1 MLTSTLRRT
10 LAVTGVTALTGI
22 GLAVSTPAAEAKP
35 HPQTTAVLDWNA
47 EAGRAAVIACISPT
61 TDAPHE
67 ARMYAMASL
76 AVHDALNAIDRRSE
90 FYAQPFRAPAWAS
103 VDAAVAA
110 ASRDTLI
117 PGLRAVTGPF
127 VPCLDAAVAD
137 VESYYAAKVAAI
149 PDGPAK
155 TAGLNAGHQA
165 AAAIVA
171 RRAHD
176 GSDTLLVDSAFPE
189 GTTPGAYRFTP
200 GSPFAFAPEW
210 GNVTPFAIRSA
221 TQFQSAP
228 PLPLTSARYARDLN
242 EVKAYGGDGVTTPSR
257 RSPWQTEVAHFWWE
271 SSPLMWDSIARTLSV
286 DRHLDVWSQA
296 RLLAL
301 LNITLADGYIAVLAE
316 KYDYLFW
323 RPVTAIRL
331 ADQDGNP
338 ATTADPSWTPLEI
351 TPAIP
356 DHPSGHSIEGGGAAG
371 VFQTFFGT
379 DRMHFTACSTT
390 VSTGDG
396 TCDSAHPIVHHF
408 SSFSQAASENAES
421 RILIGFHFRYATQ
434 VGTSEGLT
442 MGHWTA
448 SHWLRPTR

>member
-1 MLTSTLRRT
+1 MTAALSVAGAAFA
-10 LAVTGVTALTGI
+10 AVA
-22 GLAVSTPAAEAKP
+22 PAAEAA
-35 HPQTTAVLDWNA
+35 HSASTAVLDWNA

-67 ARMYAMASL
+67 ARMYAMSSL
-76 AVHDALNAIDRRSE
+76 AVHDALNAIDRRAE
-90 FYAQPFRAPAWAS
+90 FFAEPFRAPAWAS

-110 ASRDTLI
+110 AAHDSLI

-137 VESYYAAKVAAI
+137 VESFYAAQLAAI

-155 TAGLNAGHQA
+155 TAGLDAGHRA
-165 AAAIVA
+165 AAAVVA

-176 GSDTLLVDSAFPE
+176 GSDTLLVDSDFPE

-200 GSPFAFAPEW
+200 GSPFAFAPKW
-210 GNVTPFAIRSA
+210 GDVTPFAIRSA
-221 TQFQSAP
+221 TQFQTAP

-242 EVKAYGGDGVTTPSR
+242 EVKDYGGDGVTTSTKR
-257 RSPWQTEVAHFWWE
+257 NAWQTEVALFWWE

-286 DRHLDVWSQA
+286 ERHLDPWRQA
-296 RLLAL
+296 RLLAI
-301 LNITLADGYIAVLAE
+301 LNATLSDGYVAVLAE

-331 ADQDGNP
+331 ADEDGNP
-338 ATTADPSWTPLEI
+338 ATAADPSWTPLEI

-356 DHPSGHSIEGGGAAG
+356 DHPSGHSIEGGAAAG
-371 VFQTFFGT
+371 VFQAFFGT
-379 DRMHFTACSTT
+379 DHVRFTACSTT
-390 VSTGDG
+390 VTAGDG
-396 TCDSAHPIVHHF
+396 TCDSAHPIVHRF
-408 SSFSQAASENAES
+408 SSFSQAAWENAES
-421 RILIGFHFRYATQ
+421 RILIGFHFRYATE
-434 VGTSEGLT
+434 VGTNEGLS

-448 SHWLRPTR
+448 AHFLPPAR